1 MFKKIYLVIV
11 IATILGACAAPEKPD
26 HSDNPFFSAYDAP
39 YGIPPFDLIKTDHF
53 MPAFQAALEEHNAEI
68 EAIVNQKAEPTFANI
83 IEAFERS
90 GKMLDKVSSVFYNLN
105 SSLTSDTMQAIA
117 RELSPMMSKHS
128 DDIMLNPEL
137 FARIKSAYDNRD
149 QFNLN
154 EEQHMLLEKMYKR
167 FVRGGALLDQT
178 AQDQLR
184 KLNEEL
190 SLLSLQFGE
199 NILAET
205 NKFEVVIDDKSRL
218 AGIPDNFLAAA
229 AEAATEAG
237 YDGKWLFTL
246 QKPSML
252 PVLQYADDRD
262 LRETLFNGYIMRG
275 DNNDDFDNK
284 KNLSR
289 MASLRAQRAQLLG
302 YENHAA
308 FVLEQNM
315 AKNPKTV
322 NEFLDE
328 LIAAAMPMAKKEA
341 QELQKLINKRNDGIT
356 LQPYD
361 WWYYA
366 EILRK
371 EKFNLDEAE
380 MRPYFKLENVRDGV
394 FETANRLWGLQ
405 FVPKPDYPKYH
416 EDVMVYEVTEADG
429 SHIGVLFMDFFPRA
443 SKRGGAW
450 MSSFRKQYR
459 TADGEMVT
467 PIITTNFNFTAPSA
481 GKPALLSWDEV
492 QTTFHE
498 MGHAFHGLL
507 SNSTYNSLSGTSVP
521 RDFVE
526 LPSQIMEHWA
536 AEPEVMAFYAR
547 HYETGEVIPQS
558 LLDKME
564 KSATFNQGFAMAEFL
579 SAAALDMDWH
589 TITDAKEYDA
599 TEFENNSLKETGLI
613 PEMVVRYR
621 SPYFSHIFSGG
632 YSSGYY
638 SYIWSEVL
646 DSDAFEAF
654 KEHGI
659 FDQETARLFRENIL
673 ARGGTADPMELYVAF
688 RGQEPT
694 KDALLRNRGLLK

>member
-1 MFKKIYLVIV
+1 MLKKIFIVVVITS
-11 IATILGACAAPEKPD
+11 IFGACTVSEKAE
-26 HSDNPFFSAYDAP
+26 HQDNPFFVEYNTP
-39 YGIPPFDLIKTDHF
+39 YGIPPFELIEPGHF
-53 MPAFQAALEEHNAEI
+53 MPAFEAALKENKDEI
-68 EAIVNQKAEPTFANI
+68 DAIVNQKAEADFANT

-90 GKMLDKVSSVFYNLN
+90 GEMLDKVSSVFYNLN

-117 RELSPMMSKHS
+117 RELSPMMSRHS
-128 DDIMLNPEL
+128 DDIMLNPQL
-137 FARIKSAYDNRD
+137 FARIKAVHDNAND
-149 QFNLN
+149 LSLN
-154 EEQHMLLEKMYKR
+154 AEQQMLLEKMYKR
-167 FVRGGALLDQT
+167 FVRSGALLDQT

-184 KLNEEL
+184 KINEEL
-190 SLLSLQFGE
+190 SMRSLQFGE
-199 NILAET
+199 NVLAET
-205 NKFEVVIDDKSRL
+205 NKFEVVIDNKDRL
-218 AGIPDNFLAAA
+218 EGIPESFLAAA
-229 AEAATEAG
+229 QEAAAAAG

-246 QKPSML
+246 QKPSMM
-252 PVLQYADDRD
+252 PVLQYANDRE
-262 LRETLFNGYIMRG
+262 LRKTLFNGYIMRG

-284 KNLSR
+284 KILSR

-302 YENHAA
+302 YENHAS

-315 AKNPKTV
+315 AKNPENV
-322 NEFLDE
+322 NELLDE

-341 QELQKLINKRNDGIT
+341 QELQKLINKRKDGIT
-356 LQPYD
+356 LEPWD

-371 EKFNLDEAE
+371 EKFDLDEAE

-405 FVPKPDYPKYH
+405 FVPKPEYPKYH
-416 EDVMVYEVTEADG
+416 EDVQVYEVTEADG
-429 SHIGVLFMDFFPRA
+429 SHIGVLMMDFFPRA

-450 MSSFRKQYR
+450 MSSYRKQYR
-459 TADGEMVT
+459 SANGEMIT

-507 SNSTYNSLSGTSVP
+507 SNCTYNSLSGTSVP

-536 AEPEVMAFYAR
+536 AEPEVMAYYAK
-547 HYETGEVIPQS
+547 HYETGEVIPQE
-558 LLDKME
+558 LIDKMQ

-589 TITDAKEYDA
+589 TLTEAKEYDA

-613 PEMVVRYR
+613 PEIVVRYR

-632 YSSGYY
+632 YSAGYY

-654 KEHGI
+654 KENGI
-659 FDQETARLFRENIL
+659 FDQQTATLFREHVL
-673 ARGGTADPMELYVAF
+673 SRGGTADPLELYVAF
-688 RGQEPT
+688 RGKEPS
-694 KDALLRNRGLLK
+694 KDALLKNRGIIE

>member
-1 MFKKIYLVIV
+1 MFKKIYLFIV
-11 IATILGACAAPEKPD
+11 ITTLLGACTAPEKPD
-26 HSDNPFFSAYDAP
+26 HLGNPFFSEYDTP
-39 YGIPPFDLIKTDHF
+39 YGIPPFQLIETDHF
-53 MPAFQAALEEHNAEI
+53 MPAFEAALEEHKSDI
-68 EAIVNQKAEPTFANI
+68 EAIVNQEAEPTFINT

-90 GKMLDKVSSVFYNLN
+90 GKMLDKVGSVFYNLN

-137 FARIKSAYDNRD
+137 FARIKSVYDNRD

-154 EEQHMLLEKMYKR
+154 DEQHMLLEKMYKR

-190 SLLSLQFGE
+190 SMLSLQFGE

-218 AGIPDNFLAAA
+218 EGIPDNFL
-229 AEAATEAG
+229 
-237 YDGKWLFTL
+237 
-246 QKPSML
+246 
-252 PVLQYADDRD
+252 LQYANDRD
-262 LRETLFNGYIMRG
+262 LRETLFKGYIMRG

-284 KNLSR
+284 KILSR

-302 YENHAA
+302 YKNHAA

-315 AKNPKTV
+315 AKNPETV
-322 NEFLDE
+322 NAFLDE

-341 QELQKLINKRNDGIT
+341 KALQQLINKRKDAIT
-356 LQPYD
+356 LQPWD

-371 EKFNLDEAE
+371 EKFDLDEAE

-416 EDVMVYEVTEADG
+416 EDVQVFEVTEADG
-429 SHIGVLFMDFFPRA
+429 SHIGVLYMDFFPRA

-459 TADGEMVT
+459 TAEGKMVT

-507 SNSTYNSLSGTSVP
+507 SNATYNSLSGTSVP

-547 HYETGEVIPQS
+547 HYETGEVIPQTI
-558 LLDKME
+558 LDKME

-613 PEMVVRYR
+613 PEIVVRYR

-659 FDQETARLFRENIL
+659 FDQETARLFRENVL

-688 RGQEPT
+688 RGQKPT
-694 KDALLRNRGLLK
+694 KDALLRNRGLIK

>member
-1 MFKKIYLVIV
+1 MLKKIFIVVVITS
-11 IATILGACAAPEKPD
+11 IFGACTVSEKAE
-26 HSDNPFFSAYDAP
+26 HQDNPFFVEYNTP
-39 YGIPPFDLIKTDHF
+39 YGIPPFELIEPGHF
-53 MPAFQAALEEHNAEI
+53 MPAFEAALKENKDEI
-68 EAIVNQKAEPTFANI
+68 DAIVNQKAEADFANT

-90 GKMLDKVSSVFYNLN
+90 GEMLDKVSSVFYNLN

-117 RELSPMMSKHS
+117 RELSPMMSRHS
-128 DDIMLNPEL
+128 DDIMLNPQL
-137 FARIKSAYDNRD
+137 FARIKAVHDNAND
-149 QFNLN
+149 LSLN
-154 EEQHMLLEKMYKR
+154 AEQQMLLEKMYKR
-167 FVRGGALLDQT
+167 FVRSGALLDQT

-184 KLNEEL
+184 KINEEL
-190 SLLSLQFGE
+190 SMRSLQFGE
-199 NILAET
+199 NVLAET
-205 NKFEVVIDDKSRL
+205 NKFEVVIDNKDRL
-218 AGIPDNFLAAA
+218 EGIPESFLAAA
-229 AEAATEAG
+229 QEAAAAAG

-246 QKPSML
+246 QKPSMM
-252 PVLQYADDRD
+252 PVLQYANDRE
-262 LRETLFNGYIMRG
+262 LRKTLFNGYIMRG

-284 KNLSR
+284 KILSR

-302 YENHAA
+302 YENHAS

-315 AKNPKTV
+315 AKNPENV
-322 NEFLDE
+322 NELLDE

-341 QELQKLINKRNDGIT
+341 QELQKLINKRKDGIT
-356 LQPYD
+356 LEPWD

-371 EKFNLDEAE
+371 EKFDLDEAE

-394 FETANRLWGLQ
+394 FETANRLWGIQ
-405 FVPKPDYPKYH
+405 FVPKPEYPKYH
-416 EDVMVYEVTEADG
+416 EDVQVYEVTEADG
-429 SHIGVLFMDFFPRA
+429 SHIGVLMMDFFPRA

-450 MSSFRKQYR
+450 MSSYRKQYR
-459 TADGEMVT
+459 SANGEMIT

-507 SNSTYNSLSGTSVP
+507 SNCTYNSLSGTSVP

-536 AEPEVMAFYAR
+536 AEPEVMAYYAK
-547 HYETGEVIPQS
+547 HYETGEVIPQE
-558 LLDKME
+558 LIDKMQ

-589 TITDAKEYDA
+589 TLTEAKEYDA
-599 TEFENNSLKETGLI
+599 TEFENNSLEETGLI
-613 PEMVVRYR
+613 PEIVVRYR

-632 YSSGYY
+632 YSAGYY

-654 KEHGI
+654 KENGI
-659 FDQETARLFRENIL
+659 FDQQTATLFREHVL
-673 ARGGTADPMELYVAF
+673 SRGGTADPLELYVAF
-688 RGQEPT
+688 RGKEPS
-694 KDALLRNRGLLK
+694 KDALLKNRGIIE

>member
-613 PEMVVRYR
+613 PEIVVRYR

-673 ARGGTADPMELYVAF
+673 ARGGTADPMKLYVAF

>member
-1 MFKKIYLVIV
+1 MLKKIFIVVVITS
-11 IATILGACAAPEKPD
+11 IFGACTVSEKAE
-26 HSDNPFFSAYDAP
+26 HQDNPFFVEYNTP
-39 YGIPPFDLIKTDHF
+39 YGIPPFELIEPGHF
-53 MPAFQAALEEHNAEI
+53 MPAFEAALKENKDEI
-68 EAIVNQKAEPTFANI
+68 DAIVNQKAEADFANT

-90 GKMLDKVSSVFYNLN
+90 GEMLDKVSSVFYNLN

-117 RELSPMMSKHS
+117 RELSPMMSRHS
-128 DDIMLNPEL
+128 DDIMLNPQL
-137 FARIKSAYDNRD
+137 FARIKAVHDNAND
-149 QFNLN
+149 LSLN
-154 EEQHMLLEKMYKR
+154 AEQQMLLEKMYKR
-167 FVRGGALLDQT
+167 FVRSGALLDQT

-184 KLNEEL
+184 KINEEL
-190 SLLSLQFGE
+190 SMRSLQFGE
-199 NILAET
+199 NVLAET
-205 NKFEVVIDDKSRL
+205 NKFEVVIDNKDRL
-218 AGIPDNFLAAA
+218 EGIPESFLAAA
-229 AEAATEAG
+229 QEAAAAAG

-246 QKPSML
+246 QKPSMM
-252 PVLQYADDRD
+252 PVLQYANDRE
-262 LRETLFNGYIMRG
+262 LRKTLFNGYIMRG

-284 KNLSR
+284 KILSR

-302 YENHAA
+302 YENHAS

-315 AKNPKTV
+315 AKNPENV
-322 NEFLDE
+322 NELLDE

-341 QELQKLINKRNDGIT
+341 QELQKLINKRKDGIT
-356 LQPYD
+356 LEPWD

-371 EKFNLDEAE
+371 EKFDLDEAE

-405 FVPKPDYPKYH
+405 FVPKPEYPKYH
-416 EDVMVYEVTEADG
+416 EDVQVYEVTEADG
-429 SHIGVLFMDFFPRA
+429 SHIGVLMMDFFPRA

-450 MSSFRKQYR
+450 MSSYRKQYR
-459 TADGEMVT
+459 SANGEMIT

-507 SNSTYNSLSGTSVP
+507 SNCTYNSLSGTSVP

-536 AEPEVMAFYAR
+536 AEPEVMAYYAK
-547 HYETGEVIPQS
+547 HYETGEMIPQE
-558 LLDKME
+558 LIDKMQ

-589 TITDAKEYDA
+589 TLTEAKEYDA

-613 PEMVVRYR
+613 PEIVVRYR

-632 YSSGYY
+632 YSAGYY

-654 KEHGI
+654 KENGI
-659 FDQETARLFRENIL
+659 FDQQTATLFREHVL
-673 ARGGTADPMELYVAF
+673 SRGGTADPLELYVAF
-688 RGQEPT
+688 RGKEPS
-694 KDALLRNRGLLK
+694 KDALLKNRGIIE

>member
-1 MFKKIYLVIV
+1 MFKKIYLFIV
-11 IATILGACAAPEKPD
+11 ITTLLGACTAPEKPD
-26 HSDNPFFSAYDAP
+26 HLGNPFFSEYDTP
-39 YGIPPFDLIKTDHF
+39 YGIPPFELIETDHF
-53 MPAFQAALEEHNAEI
+53 VPAFEAALEEHKSDI
-68 EAIVNQKAEPTFANI
+68 EAIVNQEAEPTFINT

-90 GKMLDKVSSVFYNLN
+90 GKMLDKVGSVFYNLN

-137 FARIKSAYDNRD
+137 FARIKSVYDNRD

-154 EEQHMLLEKMYKR
+154 DEQHMLLEKMYKR

-190 SLLSLQFGE
+190 SMLSLQFGE

-218 AGIPDNFLAAA
+218 EGIPDNFLAAA

-252 PVLQYADDRD
+252 PVLQYANDRD
-262 LRETLFNGYIMRG
+262 LRETLFKGYIMRG

-284 KNLSR
+284 KILSR

-302 YENHAA
+302 YKNHAA

-315 AKNPKTV
+315 AKNPETV
-322 NEFLDE
+322 NAFLDE

-341 QELQKLINKRNDGIT
+341 KALQQLINKRKDAIT
-356 LQPYD
+356 LQPWD

-371 EKFNLDEAE
+371 EKFDLDEAE

-416 EDVMVYEVTEADG
+416 EDVQVFEVTEADG
-429 SHIGVLFMDFFPRA
+429 SHIGVLYMDFFPRA

-459 TADGEMVT
+459 TAEGKMVT

-507 SNSTYNSLSGTSVP
+507 SNATYNSLSGTSVP

-547 HYETGEVIPQS
+547 HYETGEVIPQTI
-558 LLDKME
+558 LDKME

-613 PEMVVRYR
+613 PEIVVRYR

-659 FDQETARLFRENIL
+659 FDQETARLFRENVL

-688 RGQEPT
+688 RGQKPT
-694 KDALLRNRGLLK
+694 KDALLRNRGLIK

>member
-1 MFKKIYLVIV
+1 MFKKILFVVVI
-11 IATILGACAAPEKPD
+11 TSILGACSVSEK
-26 HSDNPFFSAYDAP
+26 SEQKENPFFTEYNTP
-39 YGIPPFDLIKTDHF
+39 HGIPPFDLIEPGHY
-53 MPAFQAALEEHNAEI
+53 MPAFEAALEENKAEV
-68 EAIVNQKAEPTFANI
+68 EAIVNQSAEPDFENT

-90 GKMLDKVSSVFYNLN
+90 GAMLNKVSNVFYNLN

-128 DDIMLNPEL
+128 DDILLNPDL
-137 FARIKSAYDNRD
+137 FARIKAVYDKRKR
-149 QFNLN
+149 FELN
-154 EEQHMLLEKMYKR
+154 AEQQMLLEKMYKR
-167 FVRGGALLDQT
+167 FVRGGALLDAA

-184 KLNEEL
+184 KINEEL
-190 SLLSLQFGE
+190 SLLSLKFGE
-199 NILAET
+199 NVLAET
-205 NKFEVVIDDKSRL
+205 NKFEVVIDDKTRL
-218 AGIPDNFLAAA
+218 QGIPENFLAAA

-252 PVLQYADDRD
+252 PVLQYADDRN
-262 LRETLFNGYIMRG
+262 LRETLFKGYIMRG

-284 KNLSR
+284 AILSR

-315 AKNPKTV
+315 AKNPETV
-322 NEFLDE
+322 DEFLEE
-328 LIAAAMPMAKKEA
+328 LMSAAIPMAKKEA
-341 QELQKLINKRNDGIT
+341 AELQKLIDQRKDGIT
-356 LQPYD
+356 LQPWD

-371 EKFNLDEAE
+371 EKYDLNEAQL
-380 MRPYFKLENVRDGV
+380 RPYFKLENVRDGV
-394 FETANRLWGLQ
+394 FETANRLWGLK
-405 FVPKPDYPKYH
+405 FIPRPEYPKYH
-416 EDVMVYEVTEADG
+416 EDVQAYEVTEADG
-429 SHIGVLFMDFFPRA
+429 SHIGVLYLDFFPRA

-467 PIITTNFNFTAPSA
+467 PIITTNYNYTAPSA

-536 AEPEVMAFYAR
+536 AEPEVMAYYAK
-547 HYETGEVIPQS
+547 HYETGEVIPEE
-558 LLDKME
+558 LLEKME

-579 SAAALDMDWH
+579 SAAELDMDWH
-589 TITDAKEYDA
+589 TITEPVEHDAI
-599 TEFENNSLKETGLI
+599 EFENNSLKESGLI
-613 PEMVVRYR
+613 PEIVVRYR
-621 SPYFSHIFSGG
+621 SPYFSHIFAGG

-654 KEHGI
+654 KENGI
-659 FDQETARLFRENIL
+659 FDQKTAQLFRENVL

-688 RGQEPT
+688 RGKEPT
-694 KDALLRNRGLLK
+694 KDALLRNRGLLE

>member
-1 MFKKIYLVIV
+1 MLKKIFIVVVITS
-11 IATILGACAAPEKPD
+11 IFGACTVSEKAE
-26 HSDNPFFSAYDAP
+26 HQDNPFFVEYNTP
-39 YGIPPFDLIKTDHF
+39 YGIPPFELIEPGHF
-53 MPAFQAALEEHNAEI
+53 MPAFEAALKENKDEI
-68 EAIVNQKAEPTFANI
+68 DAIVNQKAEADFANT

-90 GKMLDKVSSVFYNLN
+90 GEMLDKVSSVFYNLN

-117 RELSPMMSKHS
+117 RELSPMMSRHS
-128 DDIMLNPEL
+128 DDIMLNPQL
-137 FARIKSAYDNRD
+137 FARIKAVHDNAND
-149 QFNLN
+149 LSLN
-154 EEQHMLLEKMYKR
+154 AEQQMLLEKMYKR
-167 FVRGGALLDQT
+167 FVRSGALLDQT

-184 KLNEEL
+184 KINEEL
-190 SLLSLQFGE
+190 SMRSLQFGE
-199 NILAET
+199 NVLAET
-205 NKFEVVIDDKSRL
+205 NKFEVVIDNKDRL
-218 AGIPDNFLAAA
+218 EGIPESFLAAA
-229 AEAATEAG
+229 QEAAAAAG

-246 QKPSML
+246 QKPSMM
-252 PVLQYADDRD
+252 PVLQYANDRE
-262 LRETLFNGYIMRG
+262 LRKTLFNGYIMRG

-284 KNLSR
+284 KILSR

-302 YENHAA
+302 YENHAS

-315 AKNPKTV
+315 AKNPENV
-322 NEFLDE
+322 NELLDE

-341 QELQKLINKRNDGIT
+341 QELQKLINMRKDGIK
-356 LQPYD
+356 LEPWD

-371 EKFNLDEAE
+371 EKFDLDEAE

-405 FVPKPDYPKYH
+405 FVPKPEYPKYH
-416 EDVMVYEVTEADG
+416 EDVQVYEVTEADG
-429 SHIGVLFMDFFPRA
+429 SHIGVLMMDFFPRA

-450 MSSFRKQYR
+450 MSSYRKQYR
-459 TADGEMVT
+459 SANGEMIT

-507 SNSTYNSLSGTSVP
+507 SNCTYNSLSGTSVP

-536 AEPEVMAFYAR
+536 AEPEVMAYYAK
-547 HYETGEVIPQS
+547 HYETGEVIPQE
-558 LLDKME
+558 LIDKMQ

-589 TITDAKEYDA
+589 TLTEAKEYDA

-613 PEMVVRYR
+613 PEIVVRYR

-632 YSSGYY
+632 YSAGYY

-654 KEHGI
+654 KENGI
-659 FDQETARLFRENIL
+659 FDQQTATLFREHVL
-673 ARGGTADPMELYVAF
+673 SRGGTADPLELYVAF
-688 RGQEPT
+688 RGKEPS
-694 KDALLRNRGLLK
+694 KDALLKNRGIIE

>member
-1 MFKKIYLVIV
+1 MFKKIYLFIV
-11 IATILGACAAPEKPD
+11 ITTLLGACTAPEKPD
-26 HSDNPFFSAYDAP
+26 HLGNPFFSEYDTP
-39 YGIPPFDLIKTDHF
+39 YGIPPFELIETDHF
-53 MPAFQAALEEHNAEI
+53 MPAFEAALEEHKSDI
-68 EAIVNQKAEPTFANI
+68 EAIVNQEAEPTFINT

-90 GKMLDKVSSVFYNLN
+90 GKMLDKVGSVFYNLN

-137 FARIKSAYDNRD
+137 FARIKSVYDNRD

-154 EEQHMLLEKMYKR
+154 DEQHMLLEKMYKR

-190 SLLSLQFGE
+190 SMLSLQFGE

-218 AGIPDNFLAAA
+218 EGIPDNFLAAA

-252 PVLQYADDRD
+252 PVLQYANDRD
-262 LRETLFNGYIMRG
+262 LRETLFKGYIMRG

-284 KNLSR
+284 KILSR
-289 MASLRAQRAQLLG
+289 MASLRAQRAKLLG
-302 YENHAA
+302 YKNHAA

-315 AKNPKTV
+315 AKNPETV
-322 NEFLDE
+322 NAFLDE

-341 QELQKLINKRNDGIT
+341 KALQQLINKRKDAIT
-356 LQPYD
+356 LQPWD

-371 EKFNLDEAE
+371 EKFDLDEAE

-416 EDVMVYEVTEADG
+416 EDVQVFEVTEADG
-429 SHIGVLFMDFFPRA
+429 SHIGVLYMDFFPRA

-459 TADGEMVT
+459 TAEGKMVT

-507 SNSTYNSLSGTSVP
+507 SNATYNSLSGTSVP

-547 HYETGEVIPQS
+547 HYETGEVIPQTI
-558 LLDKME
+558 LDKME

-613 PEMVVRYR
+613 PEIVVRYR

-659 FDQETARLFRENIL
+659 FDQETARLFRENVL

-688 RGQEPT
+688 RGQKPT
-694 KDALLRNRGLLK
+694 KDALLRNRGLIK

>member
-1 MFKKIYLVIV
+1 
-11 IATILGACAAPEKPD
+11 
-26 HSDNPFFSAYDAP
+26 
-39 YGIPPFDLIKTDHF
+39 
-53 MPAFQAALEEHNAEI
+53 
-68 EAIVNQKAEPTFANI
+68 
-83 IEAFERS
+83 
-90 GKMLDKVSSVFYNLN
+90 
-105 SSLTSDTMQAIA
+105 
-117 RELSPMMSKHS
+117 
-128 DDIMLNPEL
+128 
-137 FARIKSAYDNRD
+137 
-149 QFNLN
+149 
-154 EEQHMLLEKMYKR
+154 
-167 FVRGGALLDQT
+167 
-178 AQDQLR
+178 
-184 KLNEEL
+184 
-190 SLLSLQFGE
+190 
-199 NILAET
+199 
-205 NKFEVVIDDKSRL
+205 
-218 AGIPDNFLAAA
+218 
-229 AEAATEAG
+229 
-237 YDGKWLFTL
+237 
-246 QKPSML
+246 
-252 PVLQYADDRD
+252 
-262 LRETLFNGYIMRG
+262 
-275 DNNDDFDNK
+275 
-284 KNLSR
+284 
-289 MASLRAQRAQLLG
+289 LLG
-302 YENHAA
+302 YKNHAA

-315 AKNPKTV
+315 AKNPETV
-322 NEFLDE
+322 NAFLDE

-341 QELQKLINKRNDGIT
+341 KALQQLINKRKDAIT
-356 LQPYD
+356 LQPWD

-371 EKFNLDEAE
+371 EKFDLDEAE

-416 EDVMVYEVTEADG
+416 EDVQVFEVTEADG
-429 SHIGVLFMDFFPRA
+429 SHIGVLYMDFFPRA

-459 TADGEMVT
+459 TAEGKMVT

-507 SNSTYNSLSGTSVP
+507 SNATYNSLSGTSVP

-547 HYETGEVIPQS
+547 HYETGEVIPQTI
-558 LLDKME
+558 LDKME

-613 PEMVVRYR
+613 PEIVVRYR

-659 FDQETARLFRENIL
+659 FDQETARLFRENVL

-688 RGQEPT
+688 RGQKPT
-694 KDALLRNRGLLK
+694 KDALLRNRGLIK

>member
-1 MFKKIYLVIV
+1 MLIKIFIVVVITS
-11 IATILGACAAPEKPD
+11 IIGACTVSEKAE
-26 HSDNPFFSAYDAP
+26 HQDNPFFVEYNTP
-39 YGIPPFDLIKTDHF
+39 HGIPPFELIEPAHF
-53 MPAFQAALEEHNAEI
+53 MPAFEAALKENKDEI
-68 EAIVNQKAEPTFANI
+68 DAIVNQKAEADFANT

-90 GKMLDKVSSVFYNLN
+90 GEMLDKVSSVFYNLN

-117 RELSPMMSKHS
+117 RELSPKMSRHS
-128 DDIMLNPEL
+128 DDIMLNPKL
-137 FARIKSAYDNRD
+137 FARIKVVHDKANDLS
-149 QFNLN
+149 LN
-154 EEQHMLLEKMYKR
+154 AEQQMLLEKMYKR
-167 FVRGGALLDQT
+167 FVRSGALLNQT

-184 KLNEEL
+184 KINEEL
-190 SLLSLQFGE
+190 SMLSLQFGE
-199 NILAET
+199 NVLAET
-205 NKFEVVIDDKSRL
+205 NKFEVVIDNKDRL
-218 AGIPDNFLAAA
+218 EGIPESFLAAA
-229 AEAATEAG
+229 QEAASAAG

-246 QKPSML
+246 QKPSMM
-252 PVLQYADDRD
+252 PVLQYANDRE

-284 KNLSR
+284 KILSR

-302 YENHAA
+302 YDNHAS

-315 AKNPKTV
+315 ARNPENV
-322 NEFLDE
+322 NELLDE

-341 QELQKLINKRNDGIT
+341 QELQKLINKRKDGIT
-356 LQPYD
+356 LEPWD

-371 EKFNLDEAE
+371 EKFDLDEAG

-405 FVPKPDYPKYH
+405 FVPKPEYPKYH
-416 EDVMVYEVTEADG
+416 EDVQVYEVTEADG
-429 SHIGVLFMDFFPRA
+429 SHIGVLMMDFFPRA

-450 MSSFRKQYR
+450 MSSYRKQYR
-459 TADGEMVT
+459 SANGEMIT

-507 SNSTYNSLSGTSVP
+507 SNCTYNSLSGTSVP

-536 AEPEVMAFYAR
+536 AEPEVMAYYAK
-547 HYETGEVIPQS
+547 HYETGEVIPQE
-558 LLDKME
+558 LIDKMQ

-589 TITDAKEYDA
+589 TLTDAREYDA

-613 PEMVVRYR
+613 PEIVVRYR

-632 YSSGYY
+632 YSAGYY

-654 KEHGI
+654 KENGI
-659 FDQETARLFRENIL
+659 FDQQTATLFREHVL
-673 ARGGTADPMELYVAF
+673 SRGGTADPLELYVAF
-688 RGQEPT
+688 RGKEPS
-694 KDALLRNRGLLK
+694 KDALLKNRGIIE

>member
-1 MFKKIYLVIV
+1 MLKKILLVVV
-11 IATILGACAAPEKPD
+11 ITSIFGACTVSEKAE
-26 HSDNPFFSAYDAP
+26 HQDNPFFVEYNTP
-39 YGIPPFDLIKTDHF
+39 HGIPPFELIEPAHF
-53 MPAFQAALEEHNAEI
+53 MPAFEAALKENKDEI
-68 EAIVNQKAEPTFANI
+68 DAIVNQKAEADFANT

-90 GKMLDKVSSVFYNLN
+90 GEMLDKVSSVFYNLN

-117 RELSPMMSKHS
+117 RELSPMMSRHS
-128 DDIMLNPEL
+128 DDVMLNPQL
-137 FARIKSAYDNRD
+137 FARIKAVHDKANDLS
-149 QFNLN
+149 LN
-154 EEQHMLLEKMYKR
+154 AEQQMLLEKMYKR
-167 FVRGGALLDQT
+167 FVRSGALLDQT

-184 KLNEEL
+184 KINEEL
-190 SLLSLQFGE
+190 SMLSLQFGE
-199 NILAET
+199 NVLAET
-205 NKFEVVIDDKSRL
+205 NKFEVVIDNKDRL
-218 AGIPDNFLAAA
+218 EGIPEGFLAAA
-229 AEAATEAG
+229 QEAAAVAG

-246 QKPSML
+246 QKPSMM
-252 PVLQYADDRD
+252 PVLQYANDRE
-262 LRETLFNGYIMRG
+262 LRKILFNGYIMRG

-284 KNLSR
+284 KILSR

-302 YENHAA
+302 YENHAS

-315 AKNPKTV
+315 AKNPENV
-322 NEFLDE
+322 NELLDE

-341 QELQKLINKRNDGIT
+341 QELQKLINKRKDGIT
-356 LQPYD
+356 LEPWD

-371 EKFNLDEAE
+371 EKYDLDEEE

-405 FVPKPDYPKYH
+405 FVLKPEYPKYH
-416 EDVMVYEVTEADG
+416 DDVLVYEVTEADG
-429 SHIGVLFMDFFPRA
+429 SHIGVLMMDFFPRA

-450 MSSFRKQYR
+450 MSSYRKQYR
-459 TADGEMVT
+459 TAEGEMVN

-507 SNSTYNSLSGTSVP
+507 SNCTYNSLSGTSVP

-536 AEPEVMAFYAR
+536 GEPEVMSYYAR
-547 HYETGEVIPQS
+547 HFETGEIIPQD
-558 LLDKME
+558 LIDKMQ

-589 TITDAKEYDA
+589 TLTEAKEYDA

-613 PEMVVRYR
+613 PEIVVRYR

-632 YSSGYY
+632 YSAGYY

-654 KEHGI
+654 KENGI
-659 FDQETARLFRENIL
+659 FDQQTATLFREHVL
-673 ARGGTADPMELYVAF
+673 SRGGTADPLELYVAF
-688 RGQEPT
+688 RGKEPS
-694 KDALLRNRGLLK
+694 KDALLKNRGIIE

>member
-1 MFKKIYLVIV
+1 MFKKIYLFIV
-11 IATILGACAAPEKPD
+11 ITTLLGACTAPEKPD
-26 HSDNPFFSAYDAP
+26 HLGNPFFSEYDTP
-39 YGIPPFDLIKTDHF
+39 YGIPPFELIETDHF
-53 MPAFQAALEEHNAEI
+53 MPAFEAALEEHKSDI
-68 EAIVNQKAEPTFANI
+68 EAIVNQEAEPTFINT

-90 GKMLDKVSSVFYNLN
+90 GKMLDKVGSVFYNLN

-137 FARIKSAYDNRD
+137 FARIKSVYDNRD

-154 EEQHMLLEKMYKR
+154 DEQHMLLEKMYKR

-190 SLLSLQFGE
+190 SMLSLQFGE

-218 AGIPDNFLAAA
+218 EGIPDNFLAAA

-252 PVLQYADDRD
+252 PVLQYANDRD
-262 LRETLFNGYIMRG
+262 LRETLFKGYIMRG

-284 KNLSR
+284 KILSR

-302 YENHAA
+302 YKNHAA

-315 AKNPKTV
+315 AKNPETV
-322 NEFLDE
+322 NAFLDE

-341 QELQKLINKRNDGIT
+341 KALQQLINKRKDAIT
-356 LQPYD
+356 LQPWD

-371 EKFNLDEAE
+371 EKFDLDEAE

-416 EDVMVYEVTEADG
+416 EDVQVFEVTEADG
-429 SHIGVLFMDFFPRA
+429 SHIGVLYMDFFPRA

-459 TADGEMVT
+459 TAEGKMVT

-507 SNSTYNSLSGTSVP
+507 SNATYNSLSGTSVP

-547 HYETGEVIPQS
+547 HYETGEVIPQTI
-558 LLDKME
+558 LDKME

-613 PEMVVRYR
+613 PEIVVRYR

-659 FDQETARLFRENIL
+659 FDQETARLFRENVL

-688 RGQEPT
+688 RGQKPT
-694 KDALLRNRGLLK
+694 KDALLRNRGLIK

>member
-1 MFKKIYLVIV
+1 MFKKFYLFIV

-26 HSDNPFFSAYDAP
+26 HSDNPFFSAYDTP
-39 YGIPPFDLIKTDHF
+39 YGIPPFELIETDHF
-53 MPAFQAALEEHNAEI
+53 MPAFEAALEENKAEI
-68 EAIVNQKAEPTFANI
+68 EAIVNQKAEPTFVNT

-137 FARIKSAYDNRD
+137 FARIKSVYDSRD

-154 EEQHMLLEKMYKR
+154 EEQQMLLEKMYKR

-190 SLLSLQFGE
+190 SMLSLQFGE

-262 LRETLFNGYIMRG
+262 LRKTLFNGYIMRG

-284 KNLSR
+284 KYLSR

-315 AKNPKTV
+315 TKNPETV

-328 LIAAAMPMAKKEA
+328 LIAAAMPMAEKEA
-341 QELQKLINKRNDGIT
+341 KALQQLIDKRKDGIT
-356 LQPYD
+356 LQPWD

-371 EKFNLDEAE
+371 EKFDLDEAE

-416 EDVMVYEVTEADG
+416 NDVQVFEVTEADG

-459 TADGEMVT
+459 TAEGEMVT

-547 HYETGEVIPQS
+547 HYETGEVIPQTI
-558 LLDKME
+558 LDKME

-613 PEMVVRYR
+613 PEIVVRYR

-654 KEHGI
+654 KEHGL
-659 FDQETARLFRENIL
+659 FDQETARLFRENVL

-694 KDALLRNRGLLK
+694 KDALLRNRGLIN

>member
-1 MFKKIYLVIV
+1 MLKKIFIVVVITS
-11 IATILGACAAPEKPD
+11 IFGACTVSEKAE
-26 HSDNPFFSAYDAP
+26 HQDNPFFVEYNTP
-39 YGIPPFDLIKTDHF
+39 YGIPPFELIEPGHF
-53 MPAFQAALEEHNAEI
+53 MPAFEAALKENKDEI
-68 EAIVNQKAEPTFANI
+68 DAIVNQKAEADFANT

-90 GKMLDKVSSVFYNLN
+90 GEMLDKVSSVFYNLN

-117 RELSPMMSKHS
+117 RELSPMMSRHS
-128 DDIMLNPEL
+128 DDIMLNPQL
-137 FARIKSAYDNRD
+137 FARIKAVHDNAND
-149 QFNLN
+149 LSLN
-154 EEQHMLLEKMYKR
+154 AEQQMLLEKMYKR
-167 FVRGGALLDQT
+167 FVRSGALLDQT

-184 KLNEEL
+184 KINEEL
-190 SLLSLQFGE
+190 SMRSLQFGE
-199 NILAET
+199 NVLAET
-205 NKFEVVIDDKSRL
+205 NKFEVVIDNKDRL
-218 AGIPDNFLAAA
+218 EGIPESFLAAA
-229 AEAATEAG
+229 QEAAEAAG

-246 QKPSML
+246 QKPSMM
-252 PVLQYADDRD
+252 PVLQYANDRE
-262 LRETLFNGYIMRG
+262 LRKTLFNGYIMRG

-284 KNLSR
+284 KILSR

-302 YENHAA
+302 YENHAS

-315 AKNPKTV
+315 AKNPENV
-322 NEFLDE
+322 NELLDE

-341 QELQKLINKRNDGIT
+341 QELQKLINKRKDGIK
-356 LQPYD
+356 LEPWD

-371 EKFNLDEAE
+371 EKFDLDEAE

-405 FVPKPDYPKYH
+405 FVPKPEYPRYH
-416 EDVMVYEVTEADG
+416 EDVQVYEVTEADG
-429 SHIGVLFMDFFPRA
+429 SHIGVLMMDFFPRA

-450 MSSFRKQYR
+450 MSSYRKQYR
-459 TADGEMVT
+459 SANGEMIT

-507 SNSTYNSLSGTSVP
+507 SNCTYNSLSGTSVP

-536 AEPEVMAFYAR
+536 AEPEVMAYYAK
-547 HYETGEVIPQS
+547 HYETGEVIPQE
-558 LLDKME
+558 LIDKMQ

-589 TITDAKEYDA
+589 TLTEAKEYDA

-613 PEMVVRYR
+613 PEIVVRYR

-632 YSSGYY
+632 YSAGYY

-654 KEHGI
+654 KENGI
-659 FDQETARLFRENIL
+659 FDQQTATLFREHVL
-673 ARGGTADPMELYVAF
+673 SRGGTADPLELYVAF
-688 RGQEPT
+688 RGKEPS
-694 KDALLRNRGLLK
+694 KDALLKNRGIIE

>member
-1 MFKKIYLVIV
+1 MLKKIFIVVVITS
-11 IATILGACAAPEKPD
+11 IFGACTVSEKAE
-26 HSDNPFFSAYDAP
+26 HQDNPFFVEYNTP
-39 YGIPPFDLIKTDHF
+39 YGIPPFELIEPGHF
-53 MPAFQAALEEHNAEI
+53 MPAFEAALKENKDEI
-68 EAIVNQKAEPTFANI
+68 DAIVNQKAEADFANT

-90 GKMLDKVSSVFYNLN
+90 GEMLDKVSSVFYNLN

-117 RELSPMMSKHS
+117 RELSPMMSRHS
-128 DDIMLNPEL
+128 DDIMLNPQL
-137 FARIKSAYDNRD
+137 FARIKAVHDNAND
-149 QFNLN
+149 LSLN
-154 EEQHMLLEKMYKR
+154 AEQQMLLEKMYKR
-167 FVRGGALLDQT
+167 FVRSGALLDQT

-184 KLNEEL
+184 KINEEL
-190 SLLSLQFGE
+190 SMRSLQFGE
-199 NILAET
+199 NVLAET
-205 NKFEVVIDDKSRL
+205 NKFEVVIDNKDRL
-218 AGIPDNFLAAA
+218 EGIPESFLAAA
-229 AEAATEAG
+229 QEAAAAAG

-246 QKPSML
+246 QKPSMM
-252 PVLQYADDRD
+252 PVLQYANDRE
-262 LRETLFNGYIMRG
+262 LRKTLFNGYIMRG

-284 KNLSR
+284 KILSR

-302 YENHAA
+302 YENHAS

-315 AKNPKTV
+315 AKNPENV
-322 NEFLDE
+322 NELLDE

-341 QELQKLINKRNDGIT
+341 QELQKLINKRKDGIK
-356 LQPYD
+356 LEPWD

-371 EKFNLDEAE
+371 EKFDLDEAE

-405 FVPKPDYPKYH
+405 FVPKPEYPKYH
-416 EDVMVYEVTEADG
+416 EDVQVYEVTEADG
-429 SHIGVLFMDFFPRA
+429 SHIGVLMMDFFPRA

-450 MSSFRKQYR
+450 MSSYRKQYR
-459 TADGEMVT
+459 SANGEMIT

-507 SNSTYNSLSGTSVP
+507 SNCTYNSLSGTSVP

-536 AEPEVMAFYAR
+536 AEPEVMAYYAK
-547 HYETGEVIPQS
+547 HYETGEMIPQE
-558 LLDKME
+558 LIDKMQ

-589 TITDAKEYDA
+589 TLTEAKEYDA

-613 PEMVVRYR
+613 PEIVVRYR

-632 YSSGYY
+632 YSAGYY

-654 KEHGI
+654 KENGI
-659 FDQETARLFRENIL
+659 FDQQTATLFREHVL
-673 ARGGTADPMELYVAF
+673 SRGGTADPLELYVAF
-688 RGQEPT
+688 RGKEPS
-694 KDALLRNRGLLK
+694 KDALLKNRGIIE